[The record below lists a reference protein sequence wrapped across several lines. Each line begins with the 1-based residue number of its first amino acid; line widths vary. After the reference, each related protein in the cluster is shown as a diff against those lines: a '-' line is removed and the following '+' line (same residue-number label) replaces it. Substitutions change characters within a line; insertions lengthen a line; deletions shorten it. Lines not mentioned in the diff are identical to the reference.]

1 MWCYPSDDGARMK
14 DVSMRSLQFAVP
26 VRVRSSDG
34 LPIEEIYGIE
44 QALDLLAEWPA
55 GRQGKL
61 YQAAFN
67 ACFGA
72 SVGVTDVEEACRAF
86 SALCRV
92 SGVMAKDMM
101 WQPAGRRNAG
111 KRLSA

>member
-1 MWCYPSDDGARMK
+1 
-14 DVSMRSLQFAVP
+14 MRSLQFKIP
-26 VRVRSSDG
+26 VRIRPDG
-34 LPIEEIYGIE
+34 GQPIEEIYSVD

-72 SVGVTDVEEACRAF
+72 SVGVVDVEEACRAF
-86 SALCRV
+86 SAFCRV
-92 SGVMAKDMM
+92 SGLMAKDMM
-101 WQPAGRRNAG
+101 WQPPRSSGRARPPSH
-111 KRLSA
+111 RHH